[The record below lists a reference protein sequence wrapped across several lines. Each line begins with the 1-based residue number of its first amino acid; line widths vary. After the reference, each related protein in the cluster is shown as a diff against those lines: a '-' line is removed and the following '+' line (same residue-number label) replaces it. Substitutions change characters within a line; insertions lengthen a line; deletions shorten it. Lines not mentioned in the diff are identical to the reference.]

1 MKENKYLELTI
12 RDQML
17 FQQGKHYDIYQKLG
31 AHVTEKYGRR
41 GVHFGVWAP
50 EAKAI
55 SVIGEF
61 NRWNQKD
68 YPMYR
73 SDDTDFWEVFIP
85 GAKLD
90 QLYKY
95 YIITKDG
102 KALYKADPFGIS
114 AERRPGTASRI
125 ASIGTYRWRDQKWL
139 KMRKERDYRQEPM
152 YIYELHIGS
161 WMRHIGERAGNPERF
176 YNYREF
182 ARSLVDYVLEM
193 GYTHVEF
200 IGIANHQNDQSWGY
214 QVTNPFA
221 VNSRHGSPRNFMYMV
236 DYLHRHGIGVILD
249 WVPAHFSKDEQGL
262 VMFDGTCLY
271 EYADEKMAEH
281 SLWGTK
287 VYDYGKGEVR
297 SYLISNALYWLK
309 QYHIDGLRVDAVDSM
324 LHLDF
329 GRKPGEWEPNIR
341 GDNYNLEAL
350 ELIKMLTKAIDE
362 ADLGVFT
369 IAEESSAFPKV
380 TVKREDGG
388 LGFTFKWN
396 VGWEHD
402 FLEYMQKPVD
412 ERKNFHHKMNFS
424 LMYAYDEAFIQVLSH
439 DNFGRQNKS
448 MVNKLPGDKLSKMG
462 DLRAAYVFMVGH
474 PGKKLL
480 FMGQD
485 IAQEENWSVDRELQ
499 WIILKDPIHAR
510 MKIFM
515 KSLIPFYKK
524 YRCLSDSDYDRAGFL
539 WVNADDKERSIFSFE
554 RYSKDKKQ
562 RLLFV
567 CNFQPKVYND
577 YRVGAYKDVSYQIV
591 FNSDDIAY
599 GGSGAL
605 STDEHYQ
612 PEKIACDGRDYSFGF
627 VLPAYAAVVFA
638 F

>member
-1 MKENKYLELTI
+1 MKHNKYLELTAE
-12 RDQML
+12 DQML
-17 FQQGKHYDIYQKLG
+17 FSQGKHYDIYQKLG

-50 EAKAI
+50 EAQSI
-55 SVIGEF
+55 SAIGEF

-73 SDDTDFWEVFIP
+73 SEDTDFWEVFIP
-85 GAKLD
+85 GAKPD

-102 KALYKADPFGIS
+102 TALYKADPFGIS
-114 AERRPGTASRI
+114 SERRPGTASKI
-125 ASIGTYRWRDQKWL
+125 ASIGTYRWRDQEW
-139 KMRKERDYRQEPM
+139 MEARQNRNYREEPM

-161 WMRHIGERAGNPERF
+161 WMRHLGYRAGNPERF

-182 ARSLVDYVLEM
+182 ARSLVDYVKEV

-200 IGIANHQNDQSWGY
+200 IGIANYQNDYSWGY

-262 VMFDGTCLY
+262 IEFDGSCLY
-271 EYADEKMAEH
+271 EYADPAKGNH
-281 SLWGTK
+281 PIWGTK

-297 SYLISNALYWLK
+297 SYLISNALYWLR
-309 QYHIDGLRVDAVDSM
+309 QYHVDGLRVDAVDSM
-324 LHLDF
+324 IHLDF
-329 GRKPGEWEPNIR
+329 GRKEGEWEPNSK
-341 GDNYNLEAL
+341 GDNRNLEAI
-350 ELIKMLTKAIDE
+350 EMIKMLTEAIDE
-362 ADLGVFT
+362 EKLGVFT
-369 IAEESSAFPKV
+369 IAEESTAFPKV
-380 TVKREDGG
+380 TSRREDGG

-396 VGWEHD
+396 MGWEHD
-402 FLEYMQKPVD
+402 FLEYMQKPVE
-412 ERKNFHHKMNFS
+412 ERKYFHQRMNFS
-424 LMYAYDEAFIQVLSH
+424 LMYAYDESFIQILSH
-439 DNFGRQNKS
+439 DNFGHQNKS

-462 DLRAAYVFMVGH
+462 DLRAAYVFMMGH
-474 PGKKLL
+474 PGKKML

-485 IAQEENWSVDRELQ
+485 FAQEENWSVDREVQ

-510 MKIFM
+510 MKEFM
-515 KSLIPFYKK
+515 KHLIPFYKEH
-524 YRCLSDSDYDRAGFL
+524 RCLFDSDYDRAGFR

-554 RYSKDKKQ
+554 RYSKDRKQ

-567 CNFQPKVYND
+567 CNFQPKVYDD
-577 YRVGAYKDVSYQIV
+577 YRVGAYKDTEYQMV
-591 FNSDDIAY
+591 FNSDEKIY

-605 STDEHYQ
+605 LTLSYQ
-612 PEKIACDGRDYSFGF
+612 SEKIAADGRDYSFGF
-627 VLPAYAAVVFA
+627 VLPAYAAIVFE

>member
-1 MKENKYLELTI
+1 MKHNKYLELTT

-17 FQQGKHYDIYQKLG
+17 FSQGKHYDIYQKLG

-50 EAKAI
+50 EAQSI

-73 SDDTDFWEVFIP
+73 SEDTDFWEVFIP
-85 GAKLD
+85 GAKPD

-102 KALYKADPFGIS
+102 TELYKADSFGIS
-114 AERRPGTASRI
+114 AERRPGTASKI
-125 ASIGTYRWRDQKWL
+125 ASIGTYRWRDQEW
-139 KMRKERDYRQEPM
+139 MEARQNRNYREEPM

-161 WMRHIGERAGNPERF
+161 WMRHIGYRAGNPERF

-182 ARSLVDYVLEM
+182 ARSLVDYVEEV

-200 IGIANHQNDQSWGY
+200 IGIANYQNDYSWGY

-249 WVPAHFSKDEQGL
+249 WVPAHFSKDIQGL
-262 VMFDGTCLY
+262 TAFDGSCLY
-271 EYADEKMAEH
+271 ESSDTQKGNH
-281 SLWGTK
+281 PIWGTK

-297 SYLISNALYWLK
+297 SYLISNALYWLR
-309 QYHIDGLRVDAVDSM
+309 QYHVDGLRVDAVDSII
-324 LHLDF
+324 HLDF
-329 GRKPGEWEPNIR
+329 GRKAGEWEPNVE
-341 GDNYNLEAL
+341 GDNRNLEAI
-350 ELIKMLTKAIDE
+350 EMIKMLTKAIDE
-362 ADLGVFT
+362 EKLGVFT
-369 IAEESSAFPKV
+369 IAEESTVFPKV
-380 TVKREDGG
+380 TARREDGG

-396 VGWEHD
+396 MGWEHD
-402 FLEYMQKPVD
+402 FLEYMQKPVE
-412 ERKNFHHKMNFS
+412 ERKHFHQRMNFS
-424 LMYAYDEAFIQVLSH
+424 LMYAYDESFILILSH
-439 DNFGRQNKS
+439 DNFGHQNKS

-462 DLRAAYVFMVGH
+462 DLRAAYVFMMGH
-474 PGKKLL
+474 PGKKML

-485 IAQEENWSVDRELQ
+485 FAQEENWSVDREVQ

-510 MKIFM
+510 MKEFM
-515 KSLIPFYKK
+515 KHLVPFYKEH
-524 YRCLSDSDYDRAGFL
+524 RCLFDSDYDRAGFQ

-567 CNFQPKVYND
+567 CNFQPKVYDD
-577 YRVGAYKDVSYQIV
+577 YRVGAHKDTKYQMV
-591 FNSDDIAY
+591 FNSDEKIY

-605 STDEHYQ
+605 LVSSYQ
-612 PEKIACDGRDYSFGF
+612 SEKIAADGKKYSFGF
-627 VLPAYAAVVFA
+627 ILPAYAAIVFE